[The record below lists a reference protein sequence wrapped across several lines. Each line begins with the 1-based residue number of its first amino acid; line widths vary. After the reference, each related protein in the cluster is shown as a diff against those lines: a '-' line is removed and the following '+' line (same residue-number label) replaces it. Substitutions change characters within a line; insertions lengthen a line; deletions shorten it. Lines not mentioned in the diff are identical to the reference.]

1 MTESDEIL
9 NFMNGILGQTL
20 KKNISRLKE
29 KRRKNL

>member
-1 MTESDEIL
+1 MMESDEIL
-9 NFMNGILGQTL
+9 NFMNGILEQTL